1 MFFEDTDA
9 NVRTDFVV
17 DLRDI
22 PTHVILKKKKL
33 KKQIRKFIPKVKVR
47 PPAKKWKI
55 KKPEIKFGGKGL
67 NFKVPEWI

>member
-1 MFFEDTDA
+1 
-9 NVRTDFVV
+9 VRTDFVV

-22 PTHVILKKKKL
+22 PNRITTLKKL
-33 KKQIRKFIPKVKVR
+33 KKQIRKFIPQVKNR
-47 PPAKKWKI
+47 PPTKKWKI